1 MLITISALTCFP
13 QSVSTDIF
21 WRPSSF
27 NTFAA
32 TEMPWQSLLGNIC
45 WARKMCEA
53 GAARDCFIGVT
64 GMAQLLP
71 WKRVC
76 VSGSGLQE
84 DQLSGLPYLPNRPI
98 CHTELPVQNLAR
110 CLHKRRSADE
120 GLSGSWAAPSPH
132 MFAQLAKWQERG
144 LVLATEKQLGWG
156 ASYVTAGDADIQVLE
171 AFNEIHEA
179 RGCSA
184 HEGEPHSRCVVFP
197 ELWVRL
203 LWPSNLLLL
212 PLREV
217 FVFK

>member
-110 CLHKRRSADE
+110 CLHKRRRADE
-120 GLSGSWAAPSPH
+120 GLSRSWAAPSPH

-144 LVLATEKQLGWG
+144 LVLSYRETVGLRGFLCDRRRCWHSGPGSFQWNTWSKRLLCSWRG
-156 ASYVTAGDADIQVLE
+156 ASFKMCCVSWTMGSPAVT
-171 AFNEIHEA
+171 FKSTPS
-179 RGCSA
+179 SA
-184 HEGEPHSRCVVFP
+184 PGTIC
-197 ELWVRL
+197 L
-203 LWPSNLLLL
+203 
-212 PLREV
+212 
-217 FVFK
+217 